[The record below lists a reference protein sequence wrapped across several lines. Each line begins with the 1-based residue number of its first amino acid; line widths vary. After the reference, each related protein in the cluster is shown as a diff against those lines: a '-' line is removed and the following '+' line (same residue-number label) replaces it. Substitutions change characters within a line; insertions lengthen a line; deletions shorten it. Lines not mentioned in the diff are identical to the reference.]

1 MDRGAAVLG
10 GVAVGAIGMY
20 LLDPQMGRSR
30 RALLQDQLTRS
41 GNVAREGLAT
51 TWRGASNRPCGLAA
65 EARGRILR
73 EPSSNSVLAEH
84 IRPELGFVAGIPAP

>member
-1 MDRGAAVLG
+1 MDRGAATLG

-20 LLDPQMGRSR
+20 LLDPQRGLSR

-51 TWRGASNRPCGLAA
+51 TRRNASKRARGAS
-65 EARGRILR
+65 RGG
-73 EPSSNSVLAEH
+73 EGTHSSGTVK
-84 IRPELGFVAGIPAP
+84 R